1 MKKVLFLITIVNLG
15 FTGLSQAQFTQ
26 VELFSGLQ
34 KTDISLYSSYPL
46 IENQKLS
53 LNTLAFFQ
61 KFSESEN
68 QAFNETGL
76 QPTVF
81 WNFNSHFALGPS
93 LYYNSIAGYSQRL
106 SAKFQYQKSRLVLV
120 LIPSLAYSK
129 QSSAYAEAFA
139 QFQYQK
145 PLNKKISLWLNGQL
159 LSVWNDLNNHARS
172 FQQWRAGLSIK
183 GHQFGLGLDWDHYG
197 PLFIERQSYGLY
209 YRKTF

>member
-1 MKKVLFLITIVNLG
+1 MKKVLFLITVLNLVY
-15 FTGLSQAQFTQ
+15 TGHLAAQFTQ
-26 VELFSGLQ
+26 VEVFSGLE

-46 IENQKLS
+46 TENQKLS

-61 KFSESEN
+61 KFSQTEN
-68 QAFNETGL
+68 HPFNETGL

-93 LYYNSIAGYSQRL
+93 LYFNSIAGYSQRL
-106 SAKFQYQKSRLVLV
+106 SAKLQYQNSRLLLV
-120 LIPSLAYSK
+120 IIPSLAYSK
-129 QSSAYAEAFA
+129 QSSTYAEAFA
-139 QFQYQK
+139 QFQYQR
-145 PLNKKISLWLNGQL
+145 PLNKKISLWLNGQF

-183 GHQFGLGLDWDHYG
+183 GHQIGLGLDWDYYG
-197 PLFIERQSYGLY
+197 PVFIERQSYGLY